1 MSPFVVLVSLSAKQT
16 QCISLLASGLSQ
28 KEACKE
34 IKVSPRTA
42 QRWNQDPEFAEAL
55 ETSIALAKQETT
67 QETAKSTAKIMTGI
81 WENRDLL
88 REKELSLL
96 DKLQQIL
103 MDCLEGDTPDYR
115 AVDRLIKLSQART
128 QLLGLNLKSYP
139 ILDALQLL
147 VTEQV
152 ATHRHAEIVRNNL
165 LNMENE
171 LREFAVISTNVT
183 N

>member
-1 MSPFVVLVSLSAKQT
+1 MQVCEQ
-16 QCISLLASGLSQ
+16 
-28 KEACKE
+28 
-34 IKVSPRTA
+34 IKVSPRTV
-42 QRWNQDPEFAEAL
+42 QRWNQDPEFAESLQTA
-55 ETSIALAKQETT
+55 IGLAKKETAQEV
-67 QETAKSTAKIMTGI
+67 AKSTAKVMTGI

-88 REKELSLL
+88 RERELSLL

-115 AVDRLIKLSQART
+115 AVDRLIKLSTART

-171 LREFAVISTNVT
+171 LREFAVTSTNIT